1 VLSSTRR
8 WARNVRD
15 AIRDHERDALRYEL
29 LEELGRGGMA
39 VVWRARD
46 RKLGRD
52 VALKLLRDDV
62 RVEEENLERF
72 RREAEA
78 AAALSHPNIVTLL
91 DAGEE
96 AGRRYLAME
105 WVRGEPLSRL
115 LESGRPEFRLVASLL
130 ERAARGVHHAH
141 ERGIVHRDLKPANV
155 LVAADGTPKIADFGI
170 AQLAGRGTAITQSG
184 VLLGTPVYM
193 APEQAEGRATDVS
206 PRTDVYALG
215 AILYEALAGRPPHD
229 GDTTMEIL
237 RAIAQDEPVPPRLL
251 RPGVPAELEIIAL
264 KALDKEP
271 ARRYATAADFADDLD
286 RWLHGRTIV
295 ARRPSFVSRL
305 LRRVR
310 RHRAS
315 VALGALAVAVAAGA
329 LVMLS
334 TAQRTWRAALDT
346 REVVEAARRAA
357 RDWEYE
363 RYGVHHDIGPARRRL
378 EQAVAVLERT
388 VAAQPDAH
396 AAWAELGGSC
406 LQLGRLPRATEALAR
421 AAELDPGEGAYHF
434 RVGRAGLAVIEREKA
449 ALGRHD
455 SAADRERA
463 RRAIDARWDEVQ
475 RAFERALQ
483 SPRWTAGA
491 DWERDYAQTFLHHRA
506 GRHAEA
512 KEACDRMVARH
523 AFGAEEALLL
533 LGGLTNDL
541 RESIALFDAAVDRA
555 RSHPPAYLAAARA
568 RTLWGELRSDAGA
581 DLAEIDGLFEKSVAG
596 ATTVIDIDPASPDA
610 WFTRAESRGMWGVC
624 RSELGHDAR
633 ELYRAAESDAAK
645 AIALD
650 PARADGWL
658 LRGKIR
664 GDLGQR
670 LALGG
675 GDPEPLWRDAMDGD
689 FREAR
694 RLEPG
699 ASLPR
704 AYASVTLF
712 RRAMTR
718 WRRGVDPRP
727 DFEAAIEE
735 ADAAIA
741 LAADSAMAWAAR
753 GRARIQ
759 WGAYLTERGK
769 DPGDRYRRGVE
780 DDLAKALTLDT
791 RDATIEAALAAGYAL
806 WGEDRGARG
815 EDPTA
820 LLESSIAHA
829 GRALEFN
836 PRLSDAWYARAWPR
850 SVLGLRRMRQGLDP
864 TDDYRAAVADLDEAV
879 RIRPSCDVLT
889 MRATVRVNWGVHVFQ
904 QRADEAEALF
914 RAGMDDAR
922 RAAEMTPG
930 DRRAWMSLGSA
941 LHGLGGVH
949 RSRRESDE
957 AAAWFAKAVDALSTS
972 IAIDPGNAD
981 AFWYRGLARYAAL
994 RYREA
999 ALDWNEAVRLNPAM
1013 EPKILPWIEKARAK
1027 RQE

>member
-115 LESGRPEFRLVASLL
+115 LDSGRPEFRLVASLL

-193 APEQAEGRATDVS
+193 APEQAEGRAADVS

-237 RAIAQDEPVPPRLL
+237 RAIAQDDPVPPRLL

-295 ARRPSFVSRL
+295 ARRPSFLSRL

-315 VALGALAVAVAAGA
+315 VTLGALVVAVAAGA
-329 LVMLS
+329 LVMLA
-334 TAQRTWRAALDT
+334 TARNSWRAALDT

-378 EQAVAVLERT
+378 EQAVAILERA
-388 VAAQPDAH
+388 VAMQPDAH
-396 AAWAELGGSC
+396 AAWAELGWSC

-421 AAELDPGEGAYHF
+421 AAQLDPSEGAYHF
-434 RVGRAGLAVIEREKA
+434 RVGRAALAVIEREKA
-449 ALGRHD
+449 ALGRYE
-455 SAADRERA
+455 SPADRDRA
-463 RRAIDARWDEVQ
+463 RRAIDARWDDVQ
-475 RAFERALQ
+475 RAFERALA
-483 SPRWTAGA
+483 SPRWIAGA

-506 GRHAEA
+506 GRYAEA
-512 KEACDRMVARH
+512 KEACARMVARH

-533 LGGLTNDL
+533 LGGLTDDL

-581 DLAEIDGLFEKSVAG
+581 DLAEIDGIFEKSVAG
-596 ATTVIDIDPASPDA
+596 ATTALEVDPASPDA

-624 RSELGHDAR
+624 RSELGQDAS
-633 ELYRAAESDAAK
+633 ELYRAAEADVTK
-645 AIALD
+645 AIELD
-650 PARADGWL
+650 PARADSWL

-670 LALGG
+670 LALAG
-675 GDPEPLWRDAMDGD
+675 GDAEPLWRDAMDTD

-694 RLEPG
+694 RLEPSE
-699 ASLPR
+699 ALARTYTSI
-704 AYASVTLF
+704 TLF

-718 WRRGVDPRP
+718 WRRGVDPQP
-727 DFEAAIEE
+727 DFKTAIDE

-741 LAADSAMAWAAR
+741 LAPDSAMSWTAR
-753 GRARIQ
+753 GRARVH
-759 WGAYLTERGK
+759 WASYLTERGK
-769 DPGDRYRRGVE
+769 DPGDLYRLGLE
-780 DDLAKALTLDT
+780 EDLAKALERDKN
-791 RDATIEAALAAGYAL
+791 DATIEAAAAGGYAL
-806 WGEDRGARG
+806 WAEHLGAHG
-815 EDPTA
+815 EDPAA
-820 LLESSIAHA
+820 LLEAAVDHA
-829 GRALEFN
+829 GRALTFN

-850 SVLGLRRMRQGLDP
+850 CVLGLRKMREGVDP
-864 TDDYRAAVADLDEAV
+864 SDDYRAAIADLDEAA
-879 RIRPSCDVLT
+879 RLRPSCNVLT
-889 MRATVRVNWGVHVFQ
+889 MRAAARVNWGIFSFQ
-904 QRADEAEALF
+904 RGHGEAEGLF

-922 RAAEMTPG
+922 RACEMTPD

-941 LHGLGGVH
+941 LHGMGGVF
-949 RSRRESDE
+949 RARGEREE
-957 AAAWFAKAVDALSTS
+957 AAAWFAKAVDALSKS
-972 IAIDPGNAD
+972 IEIDPGNAD
-981 AFWYRGLARYAAL
+981 AFWYRGLARYAGLKYVEAIADWSEAL
-994 RYREA
+994 
-999 ALDWNEAVRLNPAM
+999 RLNPAM
-1013 EPKILPWIEKARAK
+1013 GPKILPWIEKARAK
-1027 RQE
+1027 SQE